1 MRSRRSFPSSF
12 TEKRCTILH
21 QGGTAGVSARN
32 MPTAAAMRCS
42 IAMEGWVSPRLPRST
57 AVTGWVMR
65 ASRWRPTGPGSRP
78 PWTCRGS
85 FPPARSTVIGSIAW
99 TAHPAA
105 DLEVDGVD
113 ALVTDL
119 PEVGIMVQHADCQA
133 VLLFDPLRRVIG
145 AVHSGWRGSVQN
157 ILGKTVG
164 LIVSRYHS
172 RAEDLLAVISPSL
185 GPCCSEFVNHR
196 HELPP
201 HFQRYRAGENHFDFW
216 RISQEQLIAA
226 GLRPASISVAGV
238 CTSCSRDYF
247 SYRRACRE
255 GDGVTGRNC
264 SVVVLG
270 KGE

>member
-1 MRSRRSFPSSF
+1 MFDRHGGVGVAPFSSLNGSYGVGD
-12 TEKRCTILH
+12 ES
-21 QGGTAGVSARN
+21 TAVAANRARIKDALDLQRLVSARQVHGDGIH
-32 MPTAAAMRCS
+32 C
-42 IAMEGWVSPRLPRST
+42 LD
-57 AVTGWVMR
+57 
-65 ASRWRPTGPGSRP
+65 SR
-78 PWTCRGS
+78 
-85 FPPARSTVIGSIAW
+85 
-99 TAHPAA
+99 PAA

-133 VLLFDPLRRVIG
+133 VLLFDPLKRVIG

-157 ILGKTVG
+157 ILGKTVE
-164 LIVSRYHS
+164 LIVSRYRS
-172 RAEDLLAVISPSL
+172 RADDLLAVISPSL

-196 HELPP
+196 LELPL
-201 HFQRYRAGENHFDFW
+201 HFRSYRAGENHFDFW

-226 GLRPASISVAGV
+226 GLKPASISVAGV

>member
-1 MRSRRSFPSSF
+1 MNHFAPRRHRRSFSPEQANSCRYAMF
-12 TEKRCTILH
+12 DRH
-21 QGGTAGVSARN
+21 GGVGIAPFASLNGSYGVGDDSIAVAANRARIRDALDLQRLVSARQVHGD
-32 MPTAAAMRCS
+32 RIHCLDS
-42 IAMEGWVSPRLPRST
+42 Y
-57 AVTGWVMR
+57 
-65 ASRWRPTGPGSRP
+65 
-78 PWTCRGS
+78 
-85 FPPARSTVIGSIAW
+85 
-99 TAHPAA
+99 PAA

-133 VLLFDPLRRVIG
+133 VLLFDPHNRVIG
-145 AVHSGWRGSVQN
+145 AVHSGWRGSVLD
-157 ILGKTVG
+157 ILGKTVR
-164 LIVSRYHS
+164 LIVSRYRS
-172 RAEDLLAVISPSL
+172 RAEDLLAAISPSL
-185 GPCCSEFVNHR
+185 GPCCSEFVNYR

-201 HFQRYRAGENHFDFW
+201 HFRRFRTGENHFDFW
-216 RISQEQLIAA
+216 RISREQLIVV
-226 GLRPASISVAGV
+226 GLKPESISVAGV

>member
-1 MRSRRSFPSSF
+1 MHHFAPGRHHRSFSPEHADGCRYAMF
-12 TEKRCTILH
+12 DRH
-21 QGGTAGVSARN
+21 GGVGVAPFASLNGSYGVGDESIAVAANRARIKAALDLSRLVSARQIHGD
-32 MPTAAAMRCS
+32 RIHCLDS
-42 IAMEGWVSPRLPRST
+42 
-57 AVTGWVMR
+57 
-65 ASRWRPTGPGSRP
+65 
-78 PWTCRGS
+78 
-85 FPPARSTVIGSIAW
+85 
-99 TAHPAA
+99 HPAA

-164 LIVSRYHS
+164 LIVFRYHS

-226 GLRPASISVAGV
+226 GLKPASISVAGV